1 MLLRRHKHQ
10 ANTLQDED
18 MLIFYFSAIIAP
30 STDIE
35 YYDIIKHNAIIVIS
49 TTCIINNGFDV
60 IFTK

>member
-10 ANTLQDED
+10 ANTSQDED
-18 MLIFYFSAIIAP
+18 MLILHFSAII
-30 STDIE
+30 SRITDIE
-35 YYDIIKHNAIIVIS
+35 YYDKHGAIIAIS